1 MGTNMILTGQ
11 KIMHSI
17 DNGDITI
24 SNFDYSRINPNS
36 YNYLLGDEIKVFCGK
51 NPDGFPQFDTVK
63 LKEEGYVLHPGTMY
77 LGVTD
82 EIIGSSRYAMSL
94 IGRSSIGRL
103 GLFLQISANLGHTT
117 SSHQWTLEL
126 HAARAIRVYPK
137 MPIGQVSFWQNYGS
151 IQCLGKNYA
160 LYNSPT
166 ERLPV

>member
-1 MGTNMILTGQ
+1 MILTGQ
-11 KIMHSI
+11 KIIDSI
-17 DNGDITI
+17 CNGDITI

-36 YNYLLGDEIKVFCGK
+36 YNYLLGDEIKVFSGRT
-51 NPDGFPQFDTVK
+51 PDGFPKFDTVK
-63 LKEEGYVLHPGTMY
+63 LKEEGYVLHPGAMY

-137 MPIGQVSFWQNYGS
+137 MPIGQVSFWQNDGS

-160 LYNSPT
+160 LYNSPM
-166 ERLPV
+166 ERLPA

>member
-1 MGTNMILTGQ
+1 MILTGQ
-11 KIMHSI
+11 KIIDSI
-17 DNGDITI
+17 YSGDITI
-24 SNFDYSRINPNS
+24 SNFDCSRINPNS
-36 YNYLLGDEIKVFCGK
+36 YNYLLGAELKVFSGK
-51 NPDGFPQFDTVK
+51 TPDGFPKFDTVE

-137 MPIGQVSFWQNYGS
+137 MTIGQVSFWRNDGN
-151 IQCLGKNYA
+151 IQCLGKKYA
-160 LYNSPT
+160 LYNSPM
-166 ERLPV
+166 ERL